1 MFSQAQTPPIFPARR
16 LHAAAA
22 AAALLLTIFIGAV
35 AARFALE
42 HNLAWLCPVRSI
54 FHIPCPSCGTTR
66 ALSALSRGDFLAAF
80 RFNPLAMMA
89 IPGGLILL
97 FFRNRK
103 WTEIGWPLF
112 LSAVALNWLYV
123 LFFLPP

>member
-1 MFSQAQTPPIFPARR
+1 MISQAQTHSIPSRR
-16 LHAAAA
+16 FYSAIA
-22 AAALLLTIFIGAV
+22 AAALLLTLFLV
-35 AARFALE
+35 AAAARIALE
-42 HNLAWLCPVRSI
+42 RNLAWPCPVYSI
-54 FHIPCPSCGTTR
+54 FHVPCPSCGTTR

-89 IPGGLILL
+89 IPAGFFLL

-112 LSAVALNWLYV
+112 LSAVALNWLYL